1 MNATRFPAAGLT
13 AEEARFVEAA
23 VGSILPESI
32 HAEQSID
39 AVGYLNRQF
48 GSNSDFKSRDV
59 YRRGI
64 AAIHDHCRLAYGRSF
79 HELSTT
85 QQHVVLSLLEDGCTE
100 AGFEDHARL
109 VDLLLR
115 HAAEAYFDAT
125 CSRQRK
131 RCV

>member
-1 MNATRFPAAGLT
+1 M
-13 AEEARFVEAA
+13 
-23 VGSILPESI
+23 

-48 GSNSDFKSRDV
+48 GSTTARCVDVRDA

-79 HELSTT
+79 HELSLV
-85 QQHVVLSLLEDGCTE
+85 QKHVVLSQLEDGCAE

-109 VDLLLR
+109 VDLLVR

-125 CSRQRK
+125 QIPLRVSK
-131 RCV
+131 A